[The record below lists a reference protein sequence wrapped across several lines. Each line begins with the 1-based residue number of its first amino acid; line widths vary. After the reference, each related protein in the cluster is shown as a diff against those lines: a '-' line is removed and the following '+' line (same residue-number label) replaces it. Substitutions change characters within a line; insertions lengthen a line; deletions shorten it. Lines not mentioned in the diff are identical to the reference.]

1 MYKLRRK
8 FIFVILLLSF
18 LPIYFAFASTTDG
31 TVGSSYTSILLDNT
45 AGLWS
50 SGTADT
56 EKIFWDTPSPYDV
69 HITDSELTGYLWGP
83 GVGWISLNCSNTS
96 SCGSSNF
103 KVANTDAGELSGY
116 AWGENTGWISFS
128 CANEE
133 TDNCSSNNNAKVTVG
148 SDGKLAGYAWS
159 QNFGWIKFDCS
170 SASSCVQTDWRPAS
184 VRNQSSGSGSGGSG
198 GSSGGGG
205 GIIQPTPANTPPVTN
220 TPSIPEV
227 ITFPGC
233 SGPGCQVVPPKIVF
247 PKTKPEPTN
256 SFIQNN
262 PLVITPEQVGKL
274 EQEVPNFGKIIVNVS
289 PKTSREQLTFIAE
302 NNPQQIDLSS
312 VNFQGLPQKGQGY
325 IFHIYAKNSNGVL
338 VQKFDKDILITL
350 PLPEALHEK
359 KVRVFQRPEDS
370 SEWSPVSIQ
379 ELTSTDVVISADHL
393 SYFLVTLADNQSIV
407 PTNFSWFLIILI
419 IVVIF
424 AILTIAKRKK
434 VGSNL

>member
-1 MYKLRRK
+1 MFTIRIKIFL
-8 FIFVILLLSF
+8 FISLIYIFFPFFV
-18 LPIYFAFASTTDG
+18 FASTTNG
-31 TVGSSYTSILLDNT
+31 TIGSSFTSILLDNT

-50 SGTADT
+50 SGTANT
-56 EKIFWDTPSPYDV
+56 EKIFWDASSPYDV
-69 HITDSELTGYLWGP
+69 QITDSELTGYLWGP

-96 SCGSSNF
+96 SCGSSDF
-103 KVANTDAGELSGY
+103 KVANTDTGVLSGY
-116 AWGENTGWISFS
+116 AWGESTGWISFS
-128 CANEE
+128 CANAE
-133 TDNCSSNNNAKVTVG
+133 TDNCSSNNNAKVTID

-184 VRNQSSGSGSGGSG
+184 VRNQTGGGGSGSGGGVIPSPV
-198 GSSGGGG
+198 S
-205 GIIQPTPANTPPVTN
+205 NTPPATN
-220 TPSIPEV
+220 TPMAPIE
-227 ITFPGC
+227 FPGC
-233 SGPGCQVVPPKIVF
+233 SDPGCQVAPPKIVF

-262 PLVITPEQVGKL
+262 PLVITPEQAGKL
-274 EQEVPNFGKIIVNVS
+274 EQEVLNFGKIIINVS
-289 PKTSREQLTFIAE
+289 PKTSPEQLTFIAE

-325 IFHIYAKNSNGVL
+325 IFHIYAKKSNGVL

-350 PLPEALHEK
+350 PLPEDLRGK

-379 ELTSTDVVISADHL
+379 ELTSTDVVISVDHL

>member
-1 MYKLRRK
+1 MMM
-8 FIFVILLLSF
+8 
-18 LPIYFAFASTTDG
+18 
-31 TVGSSYTSILLDNT
+31 
-45 AGLWS
+45 
-50 SGTADT
+50 
-56 EKIFWDTPSPYDV
+56 
-69 HITDSELTGYLWGP
+69 
-83 GVGWISLNCSNTS
+83 
-96 SCGSSNF
+96 
-103 KVANTDAGELSGY
+103 VANTDTGVLSGY
-116 AWGENTGWISFS
+116 AWGESTGWISFS
-128 CANEE
+128 CANAE
-133 TDNCSSNNNAKVTVG
+133 TDNCSSNNNAKVTID

-184 VRNQSSGSGSGGSG
+184 VRNQTGGGGSGSGGGVIPSPV
-198 GSSGGGG
+198 S
-205 GIIQPTPANTPPVTN
+205 NTPPATN
-220 TPSIPEV
+220 TPMAPIE
-227 ITFPGC
+227 FPGC
-233 SGPGCQVVPPKIVF
+233 SDPGCQVAPPKIVF

-262 PLVITPEQVGKL
+262 PLVITPEQAGKL
-274 EQEVPNFGKIIVNVS
+274 EQEVLNFGKIIINVS
-289 PKTSREQLTFIAE
+289 PKTSPEQLTFIAE

-325 IFHIYAKNSNGVL
+325 IFHIYAKKSNGVL

-350 PLPEALHEK
+350 PLPEDLRGK

-370 SEWSPVSIQ
+370 SEWNPVRIQ
-379 ELTSTDVVISADHL
+379 ELTSTDVVISVDHL